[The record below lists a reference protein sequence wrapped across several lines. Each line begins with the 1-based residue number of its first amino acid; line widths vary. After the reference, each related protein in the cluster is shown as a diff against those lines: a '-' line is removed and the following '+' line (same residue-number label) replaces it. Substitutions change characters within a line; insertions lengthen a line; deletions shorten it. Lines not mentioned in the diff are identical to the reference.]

1 MKLTYRQIERKPE
14 NAFLVRRD
22 TMPCIEGNWH
32 FHKEL
37 ELIFFLKSQGT
48 RYVGNSIG
56 NFAMGEVYLI
66 GSNLPHLFRND
77 KAYYQNGN
85 ESGAVDLIVVQF
97 ESDFMGEQ
105 FTTLTESEKLF
116 HLFELANRGLKF
128 SQKTAL
134 LVREKLKKLID
145 GKGLSRL
152 IDLLSILDV
161 LSSNTDYEFLCPEGV
176 NNTFKRNEKERMAKL
191 ITFLTENFEK
201 KIELE
206 EVASIAH
213 MTPNAFCRYFKR
225 RTHKSFTQYLNEIRI
240 DNACKLLI
248 EGKLPIST
256 ICYLS
261 GYNTLTNF
269 NRQFKSI
276 MNSTPSDYMKKYEV
290 KVY

>member
-14 NAFLVRRD
+14 NAFLARRD
-22 TMPCIEGNWH
+22 TIPCIEGNWH

-37 ELIFFLKSQGT
+37 ELIFFIKSQGT

-56 NFAMGEVYLI
+56 KFAPGEVYLI
-66 GSNLPHLFRND
+66 GSNLPHLFKND
-77 KAYYQNGN
+77 QAYYKKDTLT
-85 ESGAVDLIVVQF
+85 EAVDLVVVQF
-97 ESDFMGEQ
+97 DVDFMGST
-105 FTTLTESEKLF
+105 FSSLTESDKLKR
-116 HLFELANRGLKF
+116 LFKMANRGLKF
-128 SQKTAL
+128 SKDDCLSINTKL
-134 LVREKLKKLID
+134 TKLVD
-145 GKGLSRL
+145 GQGLSRL
-152 IDLLSILDV
+152 IGLLDV
-161 LSSNTDYEFLCPEGV
+161 LNTLSLSNDFEFLCSEGV
-176 NNTFKRNEKERMAKL
+176 NNSFKKNEKERMAKL
-191 ITFLTENFEK
+191 INFLTENFHK

-225 RTHKSFTQYLNEIRI
+225 RTQKSFTQYLNEIRI
-240 DNACKLLI
+240 DNSCKLLI

-276 MNSTPSDYMKKYEV
+276 MKITPSDYMKKYET
-290 KVY
+290 KV

>member
-14 NAFLVRRD
+14 NAFLARRD
-22 TMPCIEGNWH
+22 TLPCIEDNWH

-37 ELIFFLKSQGT
+37 ELIYFVKGQGT

-56 NFAMGEVYLI
+56 NFSKGEIYLI

-77 KAYYQNGN
+77 REYYQNN
-85 ESGAVDLIVVQF
+85 AATEAVDLIIVQF
-97 ESDFMGEQ
+97 EGDFMGEQ
-105 FTTLTESEKLF
+105 FSLLTVSDKLQ
-116 HLFELANRGLKF
+116 HLFKMANRGIKF
-128 SQKTAL
+128 SEKSCAL
-134 LVREKLKKLID
+134 VKKNLKDLIN

-152 IDLLSILDV
+152 IDLLRVLDILS
-161 LSSNTDYEFLCPEGV
+161 LSEDHEFLCPEGV
-176 NNTFKRNEKERMAKL
+176 NNTFKKNEKERMSKL
-191 ITFLTENFEK
+191 ISFLTENYEK

-225 RTHKSFTQYLNEIRI
+225 RTQKSFTQYLNEIRI

-276 MNSTPSDYMKKYEV
+276 MNTTPTDYMKKYEV
-290 KVY
+290 KV

>member
-1 MKLTYRQIERKPE
+1 MKLTYRQVERKPD
-14 NAFLVRRD
+14 NAFLARRD
-22 TMPCIEGNWH
+22 TLPCIEDNWH

-37 ELIFFLKSQGT
+37 ELIYFVKSQGT

-56 NFAMGEVYLI
+56 NFSKGEIYLI
-66 GSNLPHLFRND
+66 GSNLPHLFKND
-77 KAYYQNGN
+77 KAYYQSNSA
-85 ESGAVDLIVVQF
+85 SGAVDLIIVQF
-97 ESDFMGEQ
+97 EHNFMGEQ
-105 FTTLTESEKLF
+105 FATLTESEKLLR
-116 HLFELANRGLKF
+116 LFKMANRGIKF
-128 SQKTAL
+128 SDEASG
-134 LVREKLKKLID
+134 LVGKKLKKLID
-145 GKGLSRL
+145 GKGLSKL
-152 IDLLSILDV
+152 IDLLAILDT
-161 LSSNTDYEFLCPEGV
+161 LSLGKDFEFLCQEGV

-191 ITFLTENFEK
+191 ISYLTENFEK
-201 KIELE
+201 KIELD

-225 RTHKSFTQYLNEIRI
+225 RTQKSFTQYLNEIRI

-276 MNSTPSDYMKKYEV
+276 MKVTPSVYMKKYEV
-290 KVY
+290 KV

>member
-14 NAFLVRRD
+14 NAFLARRD
-22 TMPCIEGNWH
+22 TMLCIEDNWH

-37 ELIFFLKSQGT
+37 ELIYFVKGQGT

-56 NFAMGEVYLI
+56 NFSKGEIYLI

-77 KAYYQNGN
+77 KEYYQNN
-85 ESGAVDLIVVQF
+85 AASEAVDLIIVQF

-105 FTTLTESEKLF
+105 FSSLTVSDKLQ
-116 HLFELANRGLKF
+116 HLFKMANRGIKF
-128 SQKTAL
+128 SDETCS
-134 LVREKLKKLID
+134 LVKKNLKNLIN

-152 IDLLSILDV
+152 IDLLKVLDT
-161 LSSNTDYEFLCPEGV
+161 LSLSEGYEFLCPEGV
-176 NNTFKRNEKERMAKL
+176 NNTFKKNEKDRMAKL
-191 ITFLTENFEK
+191 ISFLTENFEK

-225 RTHKSFTQYLNEIRI
+225 RTQKSFTQYLNEIRI

-276 MNSTPSDYMKKYEV
+276 MNITPTDYMKKYEV
-290 KVY
+290 EV

>member
-14 NAFLVRRD
+14 NAFLARRD
-22 TMPCIEGNWH
+22 TLPCIEDNWH

-37 ELIFFLKSQGT
+37 ELIFFVKSQGT

-56 NFAMGEVYLI
+56 NFNQGEIYLI
-66 GSNLPHLFRND
+66 GSNLPHLFKND
-77 KAYYQNGN
+77 KEYYQNRITT
-85 ESGAVDLIVVQF
+85 EAVDLIIFQF
-97 ESDFMGEQ
+97 ENDFMGEA
-105 FTTLTESEKLF
+105 FSTLTESEKLLR
-116 HLFELANRGLKF
+116 LFKLANRGLKF
-128 SQKTAL
+128 SNDACNQ
-134 LVREKLKKLID
+134 VDDKLKKLID
-145 GKGLSRL
+145 CKGLSKL
-152 IDLLSILDV
+152 IGLLDV
-161 LSSNTDYEFLCPEGV
+161 LDTLSLSEDFEFLCPEGV
-176 NNTFKRNEKERMAKL
+176 NNTFKKNEKERMAKL
-191 ITFLTENFEK
+191 ISFLTENFEK

-225 RTHKSFTQYLNEIRI
+225 RTQKSFTQYLNEIRI

-276 MNSTPSDYMKKYEV
+276 IKVTPSEYMRKYEV
-290 KVY
+290 KV

>member
-1 MKLTYRQIERKPE
+1 MKLTYRQVERKPE
-14 NAFLVRRD
+14 NAFLARRD
-22 TMPCIEGNWH
+22 TLPCIEDNWH

-37 ELIFFLKSQGT
+37 ELIYFVKSQGT

-56 NFAMGEVYLI
+56 NFARSEIYLI
-66 GSNLPHLFRND
+66 GSNVPHLFRND
-77 KAYYQNGN
+77 KAYYRNSATS
-85 ESGAVDLIVVQF
+85 EAVDLIVVQF
-97 ESDFMGEQ
+97 ESDFMGDS
-105 FTTLTESEKLF
+105 FTSLTEAEKLQR
-116 HLFELANRGLKF
+116 LFKMANRGLKF
-128 SQKTAL
+128 SENTCS
-134 LVREKLKKLID
+134 LVKKKLKKLID

-152 IDLLSILDV
+152 IDLLEVLDT
-161 LSSNTDYEFLCPEGV
+161 LSLSEDYEYLCVEGV

-191 ITFLTENFEK
+191 VTFLTENFEK

-225 RTHKSFTQYLNEIRI
+225 RTQKSFTQYLNEIRI

-269 NRQFKSI
+269 NRQFKTL
-276 MNSTPSDYMKKYEV
+276 MNITPSEYMKKYEV
-290 KVY
+290 KV

>member
-1 MKLTYRQIERKPE
+1 MKLTYRQVERKPDS
-14 NAFLVRRD
+14 AFLARRD
-22 TMPCIEGNWH
+22 TLPCIEDNWH

-37 ELIFFLKSQGT
+37 ELIYFVKSQGT

-56 NFAMGEVYLI
+56 NFAQGEIYLI

-77 KAYYQNGN
+77 KAYYKNSATS
-85 ESGAVDLIVVQF
+85 EAVDLIIVQF
-97 ESDFMGEQ
+97 ENGFMGES
-105 FTTLTESEKLF
+105 FTSLTEAEKLQR
-116 HLFELANRGLKF
+116 LCKMANRGLKF
-128 SQKTAL
+128 SENTSL
-134 LVREKLKKLID
+134 LVKKKLKKLID

-152 IDLLSILDV
+152 IDLLDV
-161 LSSNTDYEFLCPEGV
+161 LDTLSLSEDYEFLCAEGV

-191 ITFLTENFEK
+191 ISFLTENFEK

-225 RTHKSFTQYLNEIRI
+225 RTQKSFTQYLNEIRI

-269 NRQFKSI
+269 NRQFKTL
-276 MNSTPSDYMKKYEV
+276 MNITPSEYMKKYEV
-290 KVY
+290 KV